1 MPAARAPEPKT
12 IARRWDRYAPV
23 YDRLVGLSAQRRRSL
38 ELAELRAGERVAIL
52 GVGSGLDLPLLPDGV
67 RTTGVDLSPA
77 MLRRA
82 QQRADAVG
90 AAFEA
95 RLGNAEALDLPAGGY
110 DAVVLHLIVAVAYDP
125 VAVLREAVRIVRHGG
140 RIAVLDKF
148 APEGR
153 PPSWLRRAVE
163 AVARPLATSVTVR
176 LEEVAAAARARVVH
190 RESAPPLGL
199 LTIARLEPE
208 GPTKAATP
216 VTGSGGS

>member
-1 MPAARAPEPKT
+1 MPAAHAPEPGT

-23 YDRLVGLSAQRRRSL
+23 YDRLVGLTAQRRRSL
-38 ELAELRAGERVAIL
+38 ALAELRTDERVAIL

-67 RTTGVDLSPA
+67 QATGVDLSPA
-77 MLRRA
+77 MLHRARQRA
-82 QQRADAVG
+82 QTVG
-90 AAFEA
+90 AAFEG
-95 RLGNAEALDLPAGGY
+95 RLGNAEGSDLPAGAY

-125 VAVLREAVRIVRHGG
+125 VAVVREAVRIVRPGG
-140 RIAVLDKF
+140 RIALLDKF

-153 PPSWLRRAVE
+153 PPSWARRAVE

-176 LEEVAAAARARVVH
+176 LGEVARAAGARVVH

-208 GPTKAATP
+208 VAT
-216 VTGSGGS
+216 